1 LFSQKLTPKDAPEWL
16 PLLPLCPFYPYEPL
30 HQGKDLFQLVNQIHR
45 LSYIFIYSPIS
56 RMVPEVENLQ
66 PFGENNFQ
74 VELIFQAKN
83 KATSLNS

>member
-1 LFSQKLTPKDAPEWL
+1 
-16 PLLPLCPFYPYEPL
+16 
-30 HQGKDLFQLVNQIHR
+30 
-45 LSYIFIYSPIS
+45 
-56 RMVPEVENLQ
+56 MVPEVENLQ